1 MNRDSLSSIKSSS
14 IGCLGTFIVA
24 ALILL
29 VFRPFTVISPG
40 QRGVVVKLGK
50 VQDNILGEGIH
61 PIVPIITQVKK
72 MNVRIQRTDL
82 EESVG
87 TKDLQSLQAKISLN
101 WHIEP
106 NNANTIYQNVGSNSQ
121 LIDVII
127 VPALSEAVKASTP
140 QRNSEE
146 ILKQRET
153 LKQEIDNRVK
163 NRLEK
168 RGIKVVEISLVRLS
182 FSDNY
187 KQSIERKK
195 IAEQDAETAKKEAEA
210 MITKARGQ
218 AEAQELLRQSLNS
231 ELLQKQ
237 AIEKWDGKFP
247 MVIGGNGTLPMINI
261 DPSKTSQFNP

>member
-1 MNRDSLSSIKSSS
+1 MNRDSLNAGS
-14 IGCLGTFIVA
+14 IGCFGTLIIAAFIV
-24 ALILL
+24 LF
-29 VFRPFTVISPG
+29 FRPFTVISAG
-40 QRGVVVKLGK
+40 QRGVVVNLGK
-50 VQDNILGEGIH
+50 VQDTVLGEGIH
-61 PIVPIITQVKK
+61 PIIPILTQVKK

-82 EESVG
+82 EEEVG
-87 TKDLQSLQAKISLN
+87 TKDLQTLQAKISLN

-106 NNANTIYQNVGSNSQ
+106 TEVNAVYQNIGSNDQ

-127 VPALSEAVKASTP
+127 IPALSEAVKASTP

-163 NRLEK
+163 NRLEQ
-168 RGIKVVEISLVRLS
+168 RGIKVVDISLVRLS

-218 AEAQELLRQSLNS
+218 AEAQKLLRQSLNP

-247 MVIGGNGTLPMINI
+247 MVMGGNGALPMINI
-261 DPSKTSQFNP
+261 NPSKTDQSNP